1 MDMLVLGGGL
11 QGSACA
17 YDLLQQEDIDRVTL
31 ADAEPGRIPDF
42 LLPADPRLQAV
53 EADFEDEAGIR
64 ELMEGHDVALS
75 AAPYYFNGA
84 LGRLAV
90 EAGVDYSDL
99 GGNTEIVFEQ
109 LEMDAAARETGATLI
124 PDVGLA
130 PGMADVLA
138 AEGMRRLDEPESVVM
153 YVGGLPQHP
162 HPPLGYQVVYS
173 LEGALDYYTTPS
185 WIIRDGRRVR
195 VDALSEVESVAFDAL
210 GELEA
215 FHTAG
220 GASTLP
226 WRYEGEVDRLEYKTL
241 RYPGHAEIM
250 RAIRDLGLLDEEP
263 VEVDGVDGA
272 AEVAPRDVFIACAGP
287 HLTRP
292 DEPDLVALRVVARGR
307 RGGRPARLVW
317 ELIDRE
323 DEATGITA
331 MMRCTGYTLSVVGLM
346 LGRGEIDEAGVFPP
360 DRALPADRYLEELA
374 DRGVKVRYEETE
386 G

>member
-17 YDLLQQEDIDRVTL
+17 YDLLQQEDVDRVTL

-53 EADFEDEAGIR
+53 EADFDDEAGIR
-64 ELMEGHDVALS
+64 ELMEDHDVALS

-109 LEMDAAARETGATLI
+109 LEMGPSARETGATLI

-162 HPPLGYQVVYS
+162 RPPLGYQVVYS

-185 WIIRDGRRVR
+185 WIIRDGRRVQ

-250 RAIRDLGLLDEEP
+250 RAIRDLGLLSRDP
-263 VEVDGVDGA
+263 VTVDDQEVV
-272 AEVAPRDVFIACAGP
+272 PRELFISCAGP
-287 HLTRP
+287 KLERP
-292 DEPDLVALRVVARGR
+292 EEPDLVALRVVATGR
-307 RGGRPARLVW
+307 RDGRDATLTWNLLDRA
-317 ELIDRE
+317 DRE
-323 DEATGITA
+323 AGISA
-331 MMRCTGYTLSVVGLM
+331 MMRCTGFTLSVVGLM
-346 LGRGEIDEAGVFPP
+346 LGRGEIEEAGVRPP
-360 DRALPADRYLEELA
+360 DEGIPYAPFVDALGE
-374 DRGVKVRYEETE
+374 RGVDIRLE
-386 G
+386 GPKGG